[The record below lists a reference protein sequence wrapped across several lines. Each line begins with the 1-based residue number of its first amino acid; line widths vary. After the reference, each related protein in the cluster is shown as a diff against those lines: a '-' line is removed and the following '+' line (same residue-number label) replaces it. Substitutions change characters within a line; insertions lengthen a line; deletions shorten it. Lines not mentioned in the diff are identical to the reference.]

1 MRSSVWK
8 LVAAGLI
15 SISLAFCQETRATIS
30 GRVSDPSGAGLANAP
45 VRIVNTGT
53 KTEFT
58 ARTNNDGLF
67 NVPYLLPGTYDVT
80 VEQPGFKKLERN
92 NVALQLNDTVSL
104 QLQLALGDVSQSVV
118 VTADVPLLQTADP
131 GLGQVVEEKQMAEL
145 PNPSGNSV
153 EFQLLAPGMV
163 NAGSIAVHEAAFNN
177 GTSTI
182 MANGN
187 TSRSNE
193 YAIDGIPNMM
203 ADGVQPRVGFSAPQG
218 AIAEVKVMTT
228 FYDAAMGHTPGAVI
242 NMITVSG
249 TNLYHGDLHEYI
261 GGSFFNANDFFANG
275 AGQKRPVY
283 RDNRFGGSF
292 TGPVW
297 IPKVYQGKNKTFF
310 SYVYEPH
317 KWNQPEQFTNTIPTS
332 AERSGDLSALLKLGA
347 QYQIYNPF
355 STTTTGN
362 GVYTRQPVAGNV
374 IPASLLNPIAVNIAK
389 YWPQPNT
396 AGRVDGS
403 NNLVFYGATNEDYY
417 VDFLRMDHY
426 FSERNRTFVRLD
438 YDYWEEHKADNQE
451 YNNISTGL
459 VLNRINRG
467 LAIDHVFVINASSI
481 LDLRYGIT
489 QQDFPEARRSKGFDL
504 STLGFSPSLTSLIK
518 NPSLATFPY
527 ISFSSFSGFGNWETG
542 DGANTS
548 LLHDWNAT
556 LTMLKGAHSIK
567 YGGDF
572 RINRNFQN
580 RYPYDVSP
588 ALSFGATY
596 TQGIST
602 GYSSAIGQDLA
613 SFLFGVPT
621 GGSMQQTASFADQDL
636 FFAAFIQDDWKV
648 TPKLTVNFGM
658 RIEHE
663 TPVTERFNRA
673 ILGFEGTV
681 TNPLSA
687 QALANYAKSPVSG
700 IPSFQVLGGL
710 DYVGGSNG
718 RSLWSGQSIE
728 YLPRI
733 GLAYQVAPKTV
744 IRTGFGMYYDTLGIY
759 RSPAIQTGFTAS
771 TPLVASYNNGVTY
784 AASFANPFPTGL
796 IAPSGTSLGLA
807 TNLGQA
813 ITVYPNYRPLPYA
826 ERWSFDLQREMP
838 GGFLL
843 DLAYVGN
850 HAVHLSVTRQL
861 NNTPLQYLSTSPT
874 RDQTAISYLTSSF
887 TNPFYGLNSV
897 YSSTTNR
904 ATLLEP
910 YPEFGAISET
920 DQAGKSHYNALQL
933 QAIKRFARGFT
944 LKGSY
949 TFSKLLDATS
959 FLNNADPEPWY
970 GVSQYDHT
978 YAFSVTGVWELP
990 FGKGRAF
997 ARSVPRVVDGVIGG
1011 WQVSTMTLGQSGDP
1025 LTWGND
1031 VFNGDINNIN
1041 LPGSKRTVSEWFN
1054 TASGFVTSA
1063 ALQLAD
1069 NVRMFPL
1076 RFAGIRG
1083 PQQFLMGVSA
1093 AKSFPI
1099 HERLNFQLRIDS
1111 YNVLNHPNFNDPNL
1125 TVTSGAFG
1133 QITAMN
1139 GYPRNVQ
1146 LAARLRF

>member
-1 MRSSVWK
+1 MSNRNCV
-8 LVAAGLI
+8 LIAAALLTATAA
-15 SISLAFCQETRATIS
+15 SAQETRATLS
-30 GRVSDPSGAGLANAP
+30 GHVTDPSGAGLTDTP
-45 VRIVNTGT
+45 VRVVNTNT
-53 KTEFT
+53 RTEFT

-67 NVPYLLPGTYDVT
+67 TIPYLLPGTYDVT
-80 VEQPGFKKLERN
+80 VERQGFKKLERN
-92 NVALQLNDTVSL
+92 NVVLQVNDNLSL
-104 QLQLALGDVSQSVV
+104 DLQLALGDVTQSVV
-118 VTADVPLLQTADP
+118 VSAEVSLLQTTDP

-163 NAGSIAVHEAAFNN
+163 NAGPIAIHEAAFNN
-177 GTSTI
+177 QTSEI

-187 TSRSNE
+187 VQRSNE

-218 AIAEVKVMTT
+218 AIAEVKVITT
-228 FYDAAMGHTPGAVI
+228 FYDAALGHTPGAVI
-242 NMITVSG
+242 NMITLSG
-249 TNLYHGDLHEYI
+249 TNLYHGDLHEYN
-261 GGSFFNANDFFANG
+261 GGSYFNANDFFANM
-275 AGQKRPVY
+275 AGQKKPVY
-283 RDNRFGGSF
+283 RDNRYGGSF
-292 TGPVW
+292 NGPVW
-297 IPKVYQGKNKTFF
+297 IPKVYQGKNRTFF

-317 KWNQPEQFTNTIPTS
+317 KWNVPEQFTNTIPTN

-355 STTTTGN
+355 STTETGN
-362 GVYTRQPVAGNV
+362 GIYSRQPVPGNI
-374 IPASLLNPIAVNIAK
+374 IPASLLNPIALNIAK

-396 AGRVDGS
+396 AGRIDGS

-417 VDFLRMDHY
+417 VDFLRLDHY
-426 FSERNRTFVRLD
+426 FSERNRTFFRID
-438 YDYWEEHKADNQE
+438 YDHWEEHKADNQE

-459 VLNRINRG
+459 ILHRINRG

-489 QQDFPEARRSKGFDL
+489 QQDFPEQRRSKGFDL
-504 STLGFSPSLTSLIK
+504 STLGFSSSLTSLIK
-518 NPSLATFPY
+518 NPSLETFPY
-527 ISFSSFSGFGNWETG
+527 VSFSSFSGFGNWETG
-542 DGANTS
+542 DGENTS

-588 ALSFGATY
+588 ALSFSTTY
-596 TQGIST
+596 TQGINT
-602 GYSSAIGQDLA
+602 GFGSAIGEDLA

-636 FFAAFIQDDWKV
+636 FFAAFVQDDWKV
-648 TPKLTVNFGM
+648 NSKLTINAGL

-673 ILGFEGTV
+673 VLGFDGTA

-687 QALANYAKSPVSG
+687 AALAAYAKSPVSG
-700 IPSFQVLGGL
+700 IPSLQVLGGL

-718 RSLWSGQSIE
+718 RDLWSGQSIE
-728 YLPRI
+728 LLPRI
-733 GLAYQVAPKTV
+733 GLAYQVLPKTV
-744 IRTGFGMYYDTLGIY
+744 IRAGFGMYYDTLGIY
-759 RSPAIQTGFTAS
+759 RSPAIQTGFTAA
-771 TPLVASYNNGVTY
+771 TPLTASYNNGVTY
-784 AASFANPFPTGL
+784 AATFANPFPTGL
-796 IAPSGTSLGLA
+796 ISPSGSSLGLSTSLG
-807 TNLGQA
+807 QA
-813 ITVYPNYRPLPYA
+813 LTIYPSYRPLPYS

-850 HAVHLSVTRQL
+850 HGIHLSVTRQL
-861 NNTPLQYLSTSPT
+861 NNTPLQYLSTSPS
-874 RDQTAISYLTSSF
+874 RDQTTINYLTSTF
-887 TNPFYGLNSV
+887 PNPFYGLNSV
-897 YSSTTNR
+897 YTSTTNR
-904 ATLLEP
+904 LTLLEP
-910 YPEFGAISET
+910 FPEFGAISET
-920 DQAGKSHYNALQL
+920 DQAGYSHYNALQI

-959 FLNNADPEPWY
+959 FLNNADPGPWY

-978 YAFSVTGVWELP
+978 YAFAITGVWELP
-990 FGKGRAF
+990 VGRGKPF
-997 ARSVPRVVDGVIGG
+997 ASNVPKLVNGVIGG
-1011 WQVSTMTLGQSGDP
+1011 WQLSTMTVGQSGDP

-1031 VFNGDINNIN
+1031 IFNGNVNNIN
-1041 LPGSKRTVSEWFN
+1041 LPGAQRTVSEWFN
-1054 TASGFVTSA
+1054 TNSGFVTGA
-1063 ALQLAD
+1063 AYQLAD
-1069 NVRMFPL
+1069 NVRTFPL
-1076 RFAGIRG
+1076 RFAGVRG
-1083 PQQFLMGVSA
+1083 PDQFLLGASA
-1093 AKSFPI
+1093 AKSFSI
-1099 HERLNFQLRIDS
+1099 YERLNFQLRIDA
-1111 YNVLNHPNFNDPNL
+1111 YNALNHPNFNDPNL

-1133 QITAMN
+1133 QITAMD
-1139 GYPRNVQ
+1139 GYPREVQ
-1146 LAARLRF
+1146 IAARLRF

>member
-1 MRSSVWK
+1 MHNRIWT
-8 LVAAGLI
+8 LVAIAV
-15 SISLAFCQETRATIS
+15 LAAASAFSQETRATIS
-30 GRVSDPSGAGLANAP
+30 GRVTDPSGAGLADAP
-45 VRIVNTGT
+45 VRIVNADT
-53 KTEFT
+53 KTEFS
-58 ARTNNDGLF
+58 AHTNNDGLF
-67 NVPYLLPGTYDVT
+67 TVPYLLPGNYTVT
-80 VEQPGFKKLERN
+80 VEKTGFKKLERE
-92 NVALQLNDTVSL
+92 NVVLQVNDNLALELRMV
-104 QLQLALGDVSQSVV
+104 LGDVTQNVV
-118 VTADVPLLQTADP
+118 VTAESPLLQTSDP
-131 GLGQVVEEKQMAEL
+131 SLGQVVEEKQMAEL

-163 NAGSIAVHEAAFNN
+163 NAGSIAIHEAAFNN

-193 YAIDGIPNMM
+193 YAIDGVPNMM
-203 ADGVQPRVGFSAPQG
+203 ADGVQPRVAFSAPQG
-218 AIAEVKVMTT
+218 AIAEVKVITT

-261 GGSFFNANDFFANG
+261 GGDFFNANDFFANG

-283 RDNRFGGSF
+283 RDNRFGGSLS
-292 TGPVW
+292 GPLW
-297 IPKVYQGKNKTFF
+297 IPKVYNGRNKTFF
-310 SYVYEPH
+310 SFVYEPH
-317 KWNQPEQFTNTIPTS
+317 KWNVPEQFTNTIPTN

-355 STTTTGN
+355 STVQSSAGI
-362 GVYTRQPVAGNV
+362 YSRQPVPGNI

-403 NNLVFYGATNEDYY
+403 NNLVFYGASNEDYF
-417 VDFLRMDHY
+417 VDFLRLDHY
-426 FSERNRTFVRLD
+426 FSERNRTFIRLD

-481 LDLRYGIT
+481 LDVRYGIT
-489 QQDFPEARRSKGFDL
+489 QQDFPESRRSKGFDL
-504 STLGFSPSLTSLIK
+504 STLGFSPSLTSLIQ
-518 NPSLATFPY
+518 NPALETFPY
-527 ISFSSFSGFGNWETG
+527 ITFSSYSGFGNWETG

-548 LLHDWNAT
+548 LLHDVNGT

-572 RINRNFQN
+572 RLNRNFQN

-588 ALSFGATY
+588 ALSFSPTY

-602 GYSSAIGQDLA
+602 GFSSAIGQDLA

-621 GGSMQQTASFADQDL
+621 GGSMQHTASFADQDL
-636 FFAAFIQDDWKV
+636 FFAAFVQDDWKV
-648 TPKLTVNFGM
+648 NHRLTINAGF

-673 ILGFEGTV
+673 VLGFNGTA

-687 QALANYAKSPVSG
+687 QALANYAQHPVAG
-700 IPSFQVLGGL
+700 IPSIQVLGGL

-718 RSLWSGQSIE
+718 RNLWSGQSIE
-728 YLPRI
+728 PLPRF

-744 IRTGFGMYYDTLGIY
+744 IRAGFGMYYDTLGIY

-771 TPLVASYNNGVTY
+771 TPLVTSYNNGVTY
-784 AASFANPFPTGL
+784 AATFANPFPTGL
-796 IAPSGTSLGLA
+796 IAPSGSSLGLA

-850 HAVHLSVTRQL
+850 HALHLSVTRQL
-861 NNTPLQYLSTSPT
+861 NNTPEQYLSTSPS
-874 RDQTAISYLTSSF
+874 RDQTTINYLTSTF
-887 TNPFYGLNSV
+887 PNPFYGLNSV
-897 YSSTTNR
+897 YTSTTNR
-904 ATLLEP
+904 LTLLEP

-920 DQAGKSHYNALQL
+920 DQAGFSHYNSLQV

-959 FLNNADPEPWY
+959 FLNNADPQPWY
-970 GVSQYDHT
+970 GVSTYDRT
-978 YAFSVTGVWELP
+978 NAFSITSVWELP
-990 FGKGRAF
+990 FGRGRAL
-997 ARSVPRVVDGVIGG
+997 ASHVPRLVDGAIGG
-1011 WQVSTMTLGQSGDP
+1011 WQLSTMTVGQSGDP

-1031 VFNGDINNIN
+1031 IFNGNVNNIN
-1041 LPGSKRTVSEWFN
+1041 LPGSQRTPSEWFN
-1054 TASGFVTSA
+1054 TASGFVTGA
-1063 ALQLAD
+1063 AYQLAN
-1069 NVRMFPL
+1069 NVRTFPL
-1076 RFAGIRG
+1076 RFAGVRG
-1083 PQQFLMGVSA
+1083 PGQLLVSLSA

-1099 HERLNFQLRIDS
+1099 RERLNFQLRVDA
-1111 YNVLNHPNFNDPNL
+1111 YNAPNHPNFNDPNL
-1125 TVTSGAFG
+1125 TVTSAAFG

-1139 GYPRNVQ
+1139 GYPREIQ
-1146 LAARLRF
+1146 IAARLRF